1 VDPKSAELLRILKE
15 KVESGPAD
23 QVIQTPE
30 GGELRIRKAPEPG
43 ISMIIEPV
51 GAAPGVGSI
60 AWDPASTRPPRYPDD
75 LPFLPGRAV
84 VLSRMPNGVTLQWHQ
99 TTKDDLTRIA
109 TELATDGWTETTLPT
124 PTMPGM
130 TIRPFRR
137 GDRQRVIVGGGEVLS
152 LIDTAAK

>member
-15 KVESGPAD
+15 KVASGPAD
-23 QVIQTPE
+23 QIITTPE

-60 AWDPASTRPPRYPDD
+60 AWDPTPTRPPRYPDD
-75 LPFLPGRAV
+75 FPFIAGRAV

-99 TTKDDLTRIA
+99 TSKEDLA
-109 TELATDGWTETTLPT
+109 QVASELTTDGWAETTLPT

-130 TIRPFRR
+130 TIRPFLR